1 MKKLIVLGTG
11 AVGTA
16 AVSMAF
22 FGTGV
27 AAADDY
33 AGQTYADASSAA
45 SDAGQT
51 VIVANRVGDK
61 LAQDECI
68 VTRSWDAPFIRNVE
82 GEFGHASDEVELSL
96 NCNGGYATAAKP
108 GNSLASPE
116 GRLAKAD
123 ADEAAAQEQQ
133 TLEEVSTPNE

>member
-45 SDAGQT
+45 SDAGQEGL
-51 VIVANRVGDK
+51 VLDPQQRL
-61 LAQDECI
+61 LA
-68 VTRSWDAPFIRNVE
+68 RR
-82 GEFGHASDEVELSL
+82 
-96 NCNGGYATAAKP
+96 
-108 GNSLASPE
+108 
-116 GRLAKAD
+116 GRCRCGPQGSA
-123 ADEAAAQEQQ
+123 
-133 TLEEVSTPNE
+133 